1 MQRYDPPNPRLYR
14 LQSLILAGLLAIMPL
29 SAALLLLLGLLLSAP
44 LLIFAALCV
53 VLLMAPV
60 LLGLL
65 ATPPLSISEQ
75 GITIHAPLLGE
86 RFLAWEQVEA
96 LKPYPLL
103 PSRDEEVERRL
114 AQGRMRYQVAEG
126 LMLVSAALPWP
137 YRVVGYFVGEWP
149 RGAVACTN
157 RAHADYA
164 ALAKRLRQRLPS
176 TPLTP
181 PPG

>member
-1 MQRYDPPNPRLYR
+1 MQRYDHPNPRLYR
-14 LQSLILAGLLAIMPL
+14 LQSLILLGLLVVMPI
-29 SAALLLLLGLLLSAP
+29 SAALLLTLALALGAP
-44 LLIFAALCV
+44 LLALAALCV
-53 VLLMAPV
+53 VLLIAPV
-60 LLGLL
+60 VLGLL
-65 ATPPLSISEQ
+65 ATPPLSLDEQ
-75 GITIHAPLLGE
+75 GVTIYAPLVGE
-86 RFLAWEQVEA
+86 RFLAWEQIEA

-114 AQGRMRYQVAEG
+114 AQGRKRYQAAEG

-164 ALAKRLRQRLPS
+164 ALAKRLRQRLP
-176 TPLTP
+176 LTP
-181 PPG
+181 PPS